1 MSFDNLWYNTVDM
14 NTHNDPIDL
23 ENLDDSLIEEIEEQ
37 NNSMTAIVNNSIN
50 VPVKATE
57 AELQEKV
64 ISEERRIRELEIAVW
79 AENEKLLG
87 GEPTAAILKEV
98 YERLVSGKTLL
109 EALDG
114 ICGIKLWEQ
123 WRRDYPVVVAIE
135 EQARAAYSDKLEREI
150 LAIADQR
157 ERNRMGEVSRDK
169 LMIEARQRV
178 IDRNDRL
185 TEARLKANQTNNLPG
200 AVVPVQINVKY
211 GKE

>member
-1 MSFDNLWYNTVDM
+1 MYTVGMDQ
-14 NTHNDPIDL
+14 NEEAL
-23 ENLDDSLIEEIEEQ
+23 EAELLEELEAER
-37 NNSMTAIVNNSIN
+37 NNSTAIVNNSVVI
-50 VPVKATE
+50 PVQPTE
-57 AELQEKV
+57 QEIKEKV

-79 AENEKLLG
+79 AENQKLLG

-98 YERLVSGKTLL
+98 YERLISGKTLI

-114 ICGIKLWEQ
+114 ICGIKLWTE
-123 WRRDYPVVVAIE
+123 WRKEYPAVLALE
-135 EQARAAYSDKLEREI
+135 EQARAEYSDKLEKEI

-157 ERNRMGEVSRDK
+157 ERTRMGEVSRDK
-169 LMIEARQRV
+169 TMIEARQRI

-185 TEARLKANQTNNLPG
+185 TEARLKAQSAIGGAG

>member
-1 MSFDNLWYNTVDM
+1 MAEESYEEEA
-14 NTHNDPIDL
+14 L
-23 ENLDDSLIEEIEEQ
+23 EAELIGELEREVGNRTTALQ
-37 NNSMTAIVNNSIN
+37 NAIV

-57 AELQEKV
+57 QEMKEKV

-98 YERLVSGKTLL
+98 YERLVSGKTLV

-114 ICGIKLWEQ
+114 ICGIKMWTE
-123 WRRDYPVVVAIE
+123 WRKEYPAVLALE
-135 EQARAAYSDKLEREI
+135 EQARAEYSNRLEKEI
-150 LAIADQR
+150 LQIADQR
-157 ERNRMGEVSRDK
+157 DRTRFGEVNRDK
-169 LMIEARQRV
+169 VMIDARQRI

-185 TEARLKANQTNNLPG
+185 TEARLKAQQALGTGG